1 MSQKIYLRKMTLM
14 KIGARTFKT
23 ALAVFIAVY
32 IPVAINLPEL
42 SVLSGLAVVAS
53 IQPSVKRS
61 YITLRDRVLANMIG
75 GLVAFLVASY
85 LGTTPILIGL
95 ATLFL
100 IAILHQLKLDGV
112 IQLAAM
118 VLIIVMIESDRS
130 PLYTTLSRV
139 AATTLG
145 VIIAFIVNTYIWP
158 PKYDRKLFQLTNDVS
173 DDLMRY
179 IRISLRKNS
188 QFGLMTKD
196 LESVGK
202 DIRIM
207 HLYFNYI
214 NEGHINPFKLS
225 KNKYSVTRLLVVYR
239 QFIKVTESALKLAKT
254 LQRTENIYNNFDEE
268 FRIQIRERIEILMS
282 AHEQILQKWNGRVMP
297 EEVNFMKHK
306 MSFRKQFMERF
317 YSEASMD
324 AYLNGDYTDSNA
336 VLKIMSNILDYEE
349 SLVHLNLLV
358 SVYVKN
364 HAEESKVIKE
374 NIDNGREIDR

>member
-1 MSQKIYLRKMTLM
+1 M

-23 ALAVFIAVY
+23 SIAVFIAVL
-32 IPVAINLPEL
+32 IPVAINQLEL

-61 YITLRDRVLANMIG
+61 YITLRNRVLANMIG
-75 GLVAFLVASY
+75 GLVAFIVASN
-85 LGTTPILIGL
+85 LGTTPFLIGL

-112 IQLAAM
+112 IELAVM
-118 VLIIVMIESDRS
+118 TLIIVMIESDGN
-130 PLYTTLSRV
+130 PLYTTVSRV
-139 AATTLG
+139 SATIIG
-145 VIIAFIVNTYIWP
+145 VIIAFIINTYIWP
-158 PKYDRKLFQLTNDVS
+158 PKYDQKLFQLTNDVS

-179 IRISLRKNS
+179 IRISLRKNTR
-188 QFGLMTKD
+188 FGLMTKD
-196 LESVGK
+196 LQSVQN
-202 DIRIM
+202 DIHTMR
-207 HLYFNYI
+207 LYFAYI
-214 NEGHINPFKLS
+214 NEGHISPFRRS
-225 KNKYSVTRLLVVYR
+225 KKKYSVTRLLVVYR

-254 LQRTENIYNNFDEE
+254 LQRTESIYNNFDEN
-268 FRIQIRERIEILMS
+268 FRVQIRERIEILMS

-317 YSEASMD
+317 YSEASNES
-324 AYLNGDYTDSNA
+324 YLDGDYTDSNA

-349 SLVHLNLLV
+349 NLVHLNLLV

-364 HAEESKVIKE
+364 HSEDSKVIKE
-374 NIDNGREIDR
+374 NIDNGRKINR